1 MSFKK
6 IHVKILEDELRFLD
20 KLSATLSEQTQNNLS
35 LEDSVFLFFIP
46 YQKLTLLFYDS
57 T

>member
-1 MSFKK
+1 M
-6 IHVKILEDELRFLD
+6 HLKILEDELRFLE
-20 KLSATLSEQTQNNLS
+20 KLSSTLFEQTQNNLS
-35 LEDSVFLFFIP
+35 LEDSVFLFFIL

>member
-35 LEDSVFLFFIP
+35 LEESVFLFSYPI
-46 YQKLTLLFYDS
+46 KN
-57 T
+57 